1 MVHCIL
7 AVVFGDNEARICTN
21 TDFETMLVLH
31 TVKVNCF
38 EAQKVVMLA
47 MDVKVIKASH
57 CQDSWV

>member
-1 MVHCIL
+1 M
-7 AVVFGDNEARICTN
+7 VFGDNEARICTN